1 MAPASGFRTVRAV
14 LPRKFRHDHENHG
27 TMSNGSLLCEQ
38 RGSSCLAWNQV
49 SRVVGHDRGRFA
61 GAMATVPRTGRA
73 SGPAEQY
80 LEAQLHVVRSLD
92 AKREAIANIADEAA
106 QRLLAGGTIHLAGE
120 KGMVAE
126 MMGRAGGLCGA
137 KMLSL
142 EKGRPR
148 VGLHDVVLLSDYG
161 APGKLKTA
169 LARFTGTEA
178 LVVVFASAENPLLR
192 QPWGARVRVVPVD
205 IPLDSRLLVLR
216 SGQRLIPLVSPAIAT
231 AEWTFVAELLGACR
245 RKRRQLAVYLSIW
258 LDPGRRRFERTNG
271 LLVEPDLRPAP
282 VARGLYAHDFLASTG
297 QASRPSAAK
306 SWGRS
311 ARRPIGS
318 AAVSPRIARSCGPL
332 RGTCPRPRPIPAAR
346 DTIFPE
352 RFPSATN
359 WARNGFRKTS
369 VRATYTCSWAI
380 KRTKMRGRRRSTP
393 WARGR
398 SLSPPPPLPP
408 NRPETRGTCTSTRTG
423 REAMLVWNSPAMM

>member
-1 MAPASGFRTVRAV
+1 MIAGV
-14 LPRKFRHDHENHG
+14 L
-27 TMSNGSLLCEQ
+27 L
-38 RGSSCLAWNQV
+38 
-49 SRVVGHDRGRFA
+49 
-61 GAMATVPRTGRA
+61 GAMATVPRTCRA

-92 AKREAIANIADEAA
+92 AKRESIANIADEAA

-126 MMGRAGGLCGA
+126 LMGRAGGLCGA

-142 EKGRPR
+142 EKGRPM
-148 VGLHDVVLLSDYG
+148 VGPHDVVLLSDYG

-192 QPWGARVRVVPVD
+192 QPWGARVRVVPVG

-216 SGQRLIPLVSPAIAT
+216 SGQRLIPMASPAIAT

-282 VARGLYAHDFLASTG
+282 VARGLYAHDFLASTA
-297 QASRPSAAK
+297 QALEAVRSKELGSIRQAADWLRGGIAAHRQVVRTLEGHLPGVEADTGGEGLYFSRTVSFGDELGEKWIQKNLREGDVYLFLGYQENEDARAAAINTLGARTIFITSAA
-306 SWGRS
+306 
-311 ARRPIGS
+311 P
-318 AAVSPRIARSCGPL
+318 SPQQ
-332 RGTCPRPRPIPAAR
+332 
-346 DTIFPE
+346 
-352 RFPSATN
+352 
-359 WARNGFRKTS
+359 ARNPRHLYVNPHWPRSDACLELTGYDVNACPLSGILGLTCYYAICGEVARIP
-369 VRATYTCSWAI
+369 RAFLFTAWASS
-380 KRTKMRGRRRSTP
+380 RLPSGSCC
-393 WARGR
+393 
-398 SLSPPPPLPP
+398 PP
-408 NRPETRGTCTSTRTG
+408 S
-423 REAMLVWNSPAMM
+423 